1 MRIGSQRPNLSGH
14 GDGQQEIGV
23 DPLLSRGNGQ
33 DDGILCHARKMPV
46 GVSLGLG
53 DDASLV
59 AWKNRGVDFMSVGN
73 EYAFL
78 MAQIAALRKLLQG

>member
-1 MRIGSQRPNLSGH
+1 
-14 GDGQQEIGV
+14 
-23 DPLLSRGNGQ
+23 
-33 DDGILCHARKMPV
+33 MPV

-59 AWKNRGVDFMSVGN
+59 AWKNRGVDLMSVGN